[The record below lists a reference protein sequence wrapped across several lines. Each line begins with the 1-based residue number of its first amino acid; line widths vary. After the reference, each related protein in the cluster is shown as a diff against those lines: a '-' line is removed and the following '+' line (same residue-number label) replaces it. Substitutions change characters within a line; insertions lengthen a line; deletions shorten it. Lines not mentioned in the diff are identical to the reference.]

1 MDALVWLNG
10 ELVPTA
16 GAKVSVL
23 DRGLLYGDGLF
34 ETMRAHAGRIFRLEQ
49 HINRLRQGAD
59 ILGIHIPHTD
69 EDLRTAVTEALVGNA
84 LSDASVR
91 LAVTRGAGLG
101 PVPGESELTVFI
113 VAREFAPYD
122 EELYQRGMTAITATE
137 TRNERSSLSQVK
149 SANYLQSILARME
162 AARNGA
168 HEAILLNTRGYV
180 AEASTSNIFA
190 VKNNT
195 LTTPSLDSGVLP
207 GITRAVVIDLAK
219 QADLDVIERTMPPDD
234 LLAADELFLTNSLMQ
249 IMPLTELDGQPIGSG
264 RPGQVTRRMAE
275 AYEELLRRETEG
287 G

>member
-16 GAKVSVL
+16 SAKVSVL

-34 ETMRAHAGRIFRLEQ
+34 ETMRAHAGRVFRLAQ
-49 HINRLRQGAD
+49 HLGRLRQGAEV
-59 ILGIHIPHTD
+59 LGIHIPHTD

-84 LSDASVR
+84 LSEASVR
-91 LAVTRGAGLG
+91 LAVTRGTGIG
-101 PVPGESELTVFI
+101 PVPAESELTVFI
-113 VAREFAPYD
+113 VAREFMPYD
-122 EELYQRGMTAITATE
+122 EELYRRGMTAITATE
-137 TRNERSSLSQVK
+137 TRNERSRLWQVK

-162 AARNGA
+162 AARSGA

-190 VKNNT
+190 VKDNA
-195 LTTPSLDSGVLP
+195 LTTPSLNSGVLP
-207 GITRAVVIDLAK
+207 GITRSAVIDLAK
-219 QADLDVIERTMPPDD
+219 QAGLDVTERTMPPDD

-264 RPGQVTRRMAE
+264 RPGPVTRRLAE
-275 AYEELLRRETEG
+275 AYDELLRRETEG
-287 G
+287 V